1 MLYFCSFPTTTP
13 AVSAGKPRVLG
24 RLATVAILLLLS
36 LWALPAFSQDIVLT
50 MENGR
55 VDSGSEI
62 TLPVSVST
70 SSTSGLQWTYTFNP
84 ALVSVIEFT
93 ASESAV
99 SAGKELT
106 CRNGSGEVKCVL
118 SGLGNATPIPTGAV
132 AYLKLAA
139 AVGPP
144 EGGEPIEMP
153 LSLASTYGVDPDG
166 GRIPATAGNATLTIN
181 QIPSDPETPQAL
193 SPASVSLYGSQRA
206 QFTAQGVESWRL
218 TPNLGTI
225 SATGLYTAPRLIET
239 LQNVTVTA
247 VFASSTLT
255 ASIELRPA
263 QIRISP
269 TQSTLDPGESIRF
282 SATVIDAPNT
292 NVTWSRSPAIG
303 TLNSAGLF
311 RAPSTVAETV
321 TVEVT
326 ATSVHDPGKTA
337 TAIVTI
343 QPSSQPEATVTPQS
357 VSLPSEGTVQFM
369 APGATDWRL
378 SPNTGTITST
388 GLYTAPLVIQ
398 SLQTVTVT
406 AVFPNSTATATIE
419 LRPVQVSV
427 TPAQVTL
434 GPNET
439 VNFTA
444 TVVDASDTRVSWSRS
459 ANIGNMTA
467 AGLFR
472 APASVNAQVTLVVTA
487 MSLHDRTKTAA
498 AIVTIRP
505 SAQQAK
511 SITPASASLASQGTV
526 QFSAPGATSYQ
537 VSPSAGSITPNG
549 LYTAPLLIPGQQT
562 VTVTAVFPNGTATA
576 AVTLRPA
583 QVRVT
588 PASVIVGANETVNL
602 TASVIDANDKRVSWS
617 RSANIGSMTPEG
629 SFRAPNSVTST
640 TILYVTA
647 MSLHDRTKTS
657 RSTITIRPSNST
669 INVTPQL
676 LNLAPGGSQQF
687 VATLTGFTNK
697 AVTWSMSPSFGTLSA
712 AGLYKAPATVA
723 TETTVLIKATSVQDP
738 SRSATATVTIS
749 PSSAVQVYL
758 APAVILMYGG
768 GSQQFTATVKGA
780 ANTAVTWSI
789 SPAIGTIS
797 STGKYTAPV
806 IIGQQT
812 NVTIRATSVAD
823 PSRFAQATVTLLPNS
838 DGGFLSPN

>member
-1 MLYFCSFPTTTP
+1 
-13 AVSAGKPRVLG
+13 
-24 RLATVAILLLLS
+24 
-36 LWALPAFSQDIVLT
+36 

-62 TLPVSVST
+62 TIPVSVST
-70 SSTSGLQWTYTFNP
+70 AATSGLQWTYTFNP
-84 ALVSVIEFT
+84 ALVSVVDFT
-93 ASESAV
+93 VSETAA

-106 CRNGSGEVKCVL
+106 CRNGTGEVKCVL
-118 SGLGNATPIPTGAV
+118 AGLGNSTPVPAGAI

-144 EGGEPIEMP
+144 EGGDPIEMP
-153 LSLASTYGVDPDG
+153 LTLADTYGVDPDG
-166 GRIPATAGNATLTIN
+166 GRLAASTGDATLTIN
-181 QIPSDPETPQAL
+181 QIPADPEGPAAL
-193 SPASVSLYGSQRA
+193 TPASVSLYGGQKA
-206 QFTAQGVESWRL
+206 QFTAQGVETWRL

-225 SATGLYTAPRLIET
+225 TQTGLYTAPRLIES

-247 VFASSTLT
+247 VFSGSTLT

-269 TQSTLDPGESIRF
+269 TQSMLDPGESIRF

-303 TLNSAGLF
+303 TLSTTGLF
-311 RAPSTVAETV
+311 RAPAAVTETLTVQ
-321 TVEVT
+321 VT
-326 ATSVHDPGKTA
+326 ATSVHDPDKTA
-337 TAIVTI
+337 TATVTI

-357 VSLPSEGTVQFM
+357 VSLPSEGTVQFT
-369 APGATDWRL
+369 APGATEWRL
-378 SPNTGTITST
+378 SPNTGTITPA

-406 AVFPNSTATATIE
+406 AVFPNSTATALIE
-419 LRPVQVSV
+419 LRPAQVSV
-427 TPAQVTL
+427 TPALVTL

-439 VNFTA
+439 ANFTA
-444 TVVDASDTRVSWSRS
+444 TVIDANDTRVSWSRS
-459 ANIGNMTA
+459 ANIGSMTS
-467 AGLFR
+467 AGLYR
-472 APASVNAQVTLVVTA
+472 APATVTAPVTLVVTA

-505 SAQQAK
+505 SEQQAK
-511 SITPASASLASQGTV
+511 TITPSTVSLASQGTV
-526 QFSAPGATSYQ
+526 QFNAPGSTGFR
-537 VSPSAGSITPNG
+537 VSPSVGSITANG
-549 LYTAPLLIPGQQT
+549 LYIAPLLIPEQQT

-576 AVTLRPA
+576 AVTLRPV

-602 TASVIDANDKRVSWS
+602 TASVVDANDKRVSWS

-629 SFRAPNSVTST
+629 QFRAPTSVTST

-669 INVTPQL
+669 INVTPQV
-676 LNLAPGGSQQF
+676 LNLSPGGSQQF
-687 VATLTGFTNK
+687 VATLAGFTNK
-697 AVTWSMSPSFGTLSA
+697 AVTWSMSPSFGTLST

-723 TETTVLIKATSVQDP
+723 TQTTVIIKATSVEDP

-749 PSSAVQVYL
+749 PSSAIQVYIS
-758 APAVILMYGG
+758 PAVILLRGG

-780 ANTAVTWSI
+780 GNTAVVWSI
-789 SPAIGTIS
+789 SPVIGTIS
-797 STGKYTAPV
+797 STGKYTAPAIV
-806 IIGQQT
+806 GAQT

-823 PSRFAQATVTLLPNS
+823 PSRFAQATITLLPS
-838 DGGFLSPN
+838 TAGGLL